1 MSTAATES
9 PALSALPAE
18 RSRFADYLELTK
30 PRIAVMVL
38 FTVAAGA
45 WLAGRGAVDALLLLN
60 AVLGTGLVAA
70 GASVLNQLLERHT
83 DARMRRTENRPLP
96 SGRVQPVEA
105 ALFGLGLAAAGLAYL
120 AVTVRQPLTVL
131 LAALTFISY
140 VWIYTPLKRHTTLN
154 TLIGA
159 VPGAL
164 PPVIGAS
171 AVQGT
176 VGFEALLL
184 FAVIFLWQVP
194 HFYAIAWIYRDDYAR
209 AGMKMLPVT
218 DRGGVV
224 TGWQMVLFCLA
235 LVAVS
240 VAPALTGHAPP
251 LSAIL
256 CGALGLMF
264 LATAISFLRERTAR
278 RARAVLRASLVYLPL
293 LLACLL
299 LTAGN

>member
-1 MSTAATES
+1 MSTATES
-9 PALSALPAE
+9 TVLAALPAE
-18 RSRFADYLELTK
+18 RSRLADYAELTK

-45 WLAGRGAVDALLLLN
+45 WLAGRGAVDPLLLFN
-60 AVLGTGLVAA
+60 AVFGTGLVAA

-105 ALFGLGLAAAGLAYL
+105 AVLGLALAAAGLAYL

-131 LAALTFISY
+131 LAAVTFVSY
-140 VWIYTPLKRHTTLN
+140 VWVYTPLKRYTTLN

-171 AVQGT
+171 AVDGAI
-176 VGFEALLL
+176 GFEALLL

-218 DRGGVV
+218 DRGGAV

-235 LVAVS
+235 LLAVS
-240 VAPALTGHAPP
+240 VAPAFTGDASP
-251 LSAIL
+251 LSAAL

-264 LATAISFLRERTAR
+264 LAAAVAFLRERTNR
-278 RARAVLRASLVYLPL
+278 RARAVLRVSLVYLPL